1 MSTGEVH
8 CDSGS
13 YEAYFGGGT
22 KLTVLGKKSKQVFFK
37 ICSLSVSV
45 QFKFNSEVFCFNP
58 GTKPTVLSKFVKSNR
73 VVSVV
78 YNWLQMLFLKES
90 FIY

>member
-22 KLTVLGKKSKQVFFK
+22 KLTVLGKKSKQVFFLK
-37 ICSLSVSV
+37 SVV
-45 QFKFNSEVFCFNP
+45 LVFQSNL
-58 GTKPTVLSKFVKSNR
+58 KPTVLSKFVKSNR

-90 FIY
+90 FVY